1 MHKGR
6 RSQPCGL
13 RFNNLLSLKEKA
25 AGAKG
30 TGGFFCE
37 HYFMKNSQAVL
48 YRIFPAMLQRLGQ
61 G

>member
-1 MHKGR
+1 
-6 RSQPCGL
+6 
-13 RFNNLLSLKEKA
+13 LKEKA

-48 YRIFPAMLQRLGQ
+48 YRIFPAMLQRIGQ